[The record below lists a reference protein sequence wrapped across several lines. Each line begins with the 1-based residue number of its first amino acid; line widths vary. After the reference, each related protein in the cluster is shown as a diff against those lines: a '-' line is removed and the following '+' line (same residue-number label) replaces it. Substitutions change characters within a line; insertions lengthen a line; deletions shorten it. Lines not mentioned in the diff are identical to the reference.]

1 VRTKLTG
8 PQAKVAEVLT
18 LNGVVFV
25 WVAPAAIFG
34 YAEFGWAMTT
44 PGVEVESTPD
54 TLFMLVEPMLTIATF
69 SELHSLRS
77 MMPFPLPAEIVV
89 ELTEGLAAL
98 GVAGSSLVPA
108 ACGAVSGSVVE
119 VVDAIPMPEV
129 ALVQPAG
136 SFGALTRSKIFAK
149 REVVSTEESRM
160 ELPTPL
166 YRDKPVFS
174 SELSVTL
181 VACALFVGNKSK
193 TGRSKEISAIRRSR
207 VRLFI
212 SFLRRPGMDNGSS
225 GKEQERFLLGLARR
239 SLRTLLRGGGQYT
252 AWQQLHETV
261 AFGLRVDTAACQ
273 SVITSCRLV

>member
-1 VRTKLTG
+1 LLLSVRTKLIG

-18 LNGVVFV
+18 LNGTVFV
-25 WVAPAAIFG
+25 WVAPALIFG

-54 TLFMLVEPMLTIATF
+54 TLAMLVEPMLTIATF

-108 ACGAVSGSVVE
+108 AFGAVSGLVVE

-136 SFGALTRSKIFAK
+136 SFGALTRSKISAK
-149 REVVSTEESRM
+149 NGVVTTEESRM
-160 ELPTPL
+160 ELPTLL
-166 YRDKPVFS
+166 YRDKPLFS
-174 SELSVTL
+174 SELPVTL

-193 TGRSKEISAIRRSR
+193 TGRSREIIAIRRSR

-225 GKEQERFLLGLARR
+225 GKGQERFYWA
-239 SLRTLLRGGGQYT
+239 
-252 AWQQLHETV
+252 
-261 AFGLRVDTAACQ
+261 
-273 SVITSCRLV
+273 